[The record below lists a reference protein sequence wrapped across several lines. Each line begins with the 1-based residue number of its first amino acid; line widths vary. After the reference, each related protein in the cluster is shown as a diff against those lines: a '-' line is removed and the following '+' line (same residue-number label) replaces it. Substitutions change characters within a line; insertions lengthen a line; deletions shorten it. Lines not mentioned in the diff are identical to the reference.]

1 MSKRSNL
8 ISKDVKYVNKDFG
21 EFRQS
26 LIDFS
31 KNYFP
36 DTYNDFNE
44 ASPGMMFIELA
55 SYVGDV
61 LSFYTDIQLR
71 ESLLS
76 TVQEKINLYNIANS
90 LGFKPSLITG
100 ASVDLDIYQIVPSTG
115 NGSNNKPD
123 FKYALSID
131 SNLVAASGENVTF
144 RTMESVDFRYS
155 SSLDPTEISVYSID
169 NAGEVENYLFRK
181 KVKAVSGT
189 IISRQ
194 FSFATP
200 KPYDKITLPENNV
213 LEILSVTDS
222 DGNKWYEVPYLAQDT
237 IPIPIQNLPYND
249 QNLAQYRDSA
259 PYLLTYLQTERRF
272 VTRLR
277 LDDRTEIQFGGGVSS
292 EVDEEIVP
300 NPFNVG
306 SGLNYFERIVDLSIS
321 PENFLYTKTY
331 GSAPSNTT
339 LTVQYT
345 IGGGI
350 PDNVSANSITTITSI
365 NVLTPL
371 GALDPTLYNT
381 SVGSLVINNPE
392 PARGGISDK
401 PIETLREEAINHF
414 ASQNRAVTKDDYM
427 VRCYTLPPKF
437 GAVAKAHIER
447 DAQTRA
453 YGTFDFIPNPLS
465 LNLYLLGYDN
475 NKNFTPLN
483 MAVKM
488 NLKNYLLQYR
498 MLTDAINIRDAFI
511 INIAISFEILT
522 SATYN
527 SNEVLLQC
535 LSNLRDYFSND
546 KMQIG
551 QPIYI
556 SEVMCLIKDV
566 QGVKNILAF
575 DIHNKYKED
584 EGYSGNYYDIAT
596 ATRNNILYP
605 ALDPSI
611 FEVKYKNRDILGRVV
626 NLT

>member
-21 EFRQS
+21 EFRKS

-61 LSFYTDIQLR
+61 LSFYTDVQLR

-100 ASVDLDIYQIVPSTG
+100 ASVDLDIYQIVPATG
-115 NGSNNKPD
+115 TGPNNKPD
-123 FKYALSID
+123 FKYALAID
-131 SNLVAASGENVTF
+131 SNIIVSSDDAVSF
-144 RTMESVDFRYS
+144 RTIDPVDFRYS

-169 NAGEVENYLFRK
+169 NSGEVENYLFRK

-189 IISRQ
+189 IISRDYT
-194 FSFATP
+194 FTTP
-200 KPYDKITLPENNV
+200 KPYDKIALPETNV
-213 LEILSVTDS
+213 LEILSITDS

-237 IPIPIQNLPYND
+237 IPIPVQNLPHND

-259 PYLLTYLQTERRF
+259 PYLLTYLQTEKRF

-277 LDDRTEIQFGGGVSS
+277 LDDRNEIQFGGGVSS

-339 LTVQYT
+339 LTVRYT

-350 PDNVSANSITTITSI
+350 PDNVSANSITTISSI
-365 NVLTPL
+365 NILTPL
-371 GALDPTLYNT
+371 GALDSSLYN
-381 SVGSLVINNPE
+381 SAVGSIAVNNPE

-401 PIETLREEAINHF
+401 PIEVLREEAINHF
-414 ASQNRAVTKDDYM
+414 ASQNRAVTKDDYT
-427 VRCYTLPPKF
+427 VRCYTMPPKF

-483 MAVKM
+483 TAVKM

-522 SATYN
+522 SPTYN

-556 SEVMCLIKDV
+556 SEIMCIVKDV
-566 QGVKNILAF
+566 PGVKNILAF

-626 NLT
+626 NLS

>member
-21 EFRQS
+21 EFRKS

-61 LSFYTDIQLR
+61 LSFYTDVQLR

-100 ASVDLDIYQIVPSTG
+100 ASVDLDVYQVVPATG
-115 NGSNNKPD
+115 AGPNNKPD
-123 FKYALSID
+123 FKYALAID
-131 SNLVAASGENVTF
+131 SNIIASSDDAVSF
-144 RTMESVDFRYS
+144 RTIDPIDFRYS

-169 NAGEVENYLFRK
+169 NSGEVENYLFRK
-181 KVKAVSGT
+181 KAKAVSGT
-189 IISRQ
+189 IISRDYT
-194 FSFATP
+194 FATP
-200 KPYDKITLPENNV
+200 KPYDKIALPETNV
-213 LEILSVTDS
+213 LEILSITDS

-237 IPIPIQNLPYND
+237 IPIPVQNLPHND

-259 PYLLTYLQTERRF
+259 PYLLTYLQTEKRF

-277 LDDRTEIQFGGGVSS
+277 LDDRSEIQFGGGVSS

-339 LTVQYT
+339 LTVRYT
-345 IGGGI
+345 VGGGI
-350 PDNVSANSITTITSI
+350 PDNVSANSITNISSI
-365 NVLTPL
+365 NILTPL
-371 GALDPTLYNT
+371 GALDSNLYNA
-381 SVGSLVINNPE
+381 SVESIAINNPE

-401 PIETLREEAINHF
+401 PIEVLREEAINHF
-414 ASQNRAVTKDDYM
+414 ASQNRAVTKDDYT
-427 VRCYTLPPKF
+427 VRCYTMPPKF

-453 YGTFDFIPNPLS
+453 YGTFDFVPNPLS

-483 MAVKM
+483 TAVKM

-522 SATYN
+522 SPTYN

-556 SEVMCLIKDV
+556 SEIMCIVKDV
-566 QGVKNILAF
+566 PGVKNILAF

-626 NLT
+626 NLS

>member
-21 EFRQS
+21 EFRKS

-61 LSFYTDIQLR
+61 LSFYTDVQLR

-100 ASVDLDIYQIVPSTG
+100 ASVDLDMYQVVPSTG
-115 NGSNNKPD
+115 NGPNNKPD
-123 FKYALSID
+123 FKYALAID
-131 SNLVAASGENVTF
+131 SNILVSSDDAVSF
-144 RTMESVDFRYS
+144 RTIDPIDFRYS

-169 NAGEVENYLFRK
+169 NSGEVENYLFRK

-189 IISRQ
+189 IVSRDYT
-194 FSFATP
+194 FSTP
-200 KPYDKITLPENNV
+200 KPYDKIALPETNV
-213 LEILSVTDS
+213 LEILSISDS

-237 IPIPIQNLPYND
+237 IPIPVQNLPHND

-259 PYLLTYLQTERRF
+259 PYLLTYLQTEKRF

-306 SGLNYFERIVDLSIS
+306 SGLNYFERVIDLSIS

-339 LTVQYT
+339 LTVRYT

-350 PDNVSANSITTITSI
+350 PDNVSANSITNISAI
-365 NVLTPL
+365 NILTPV
-371 GALDPTLYNT
+371 GALDPNLYN
-381 SVGSLVINNPE
+381 SAVESIAINNPE

-401 PIETLREEAINHF
+401 PIEVLREEAINHF
-414 ASQNRAVTKDDYM
+414 ASQNRAVTKDDYT
-427 VRCYTLPPKF
+427 VRCYTMPPKF

-483 MAVKM
+483 TAVKM

-522 SATYN
+522 SPTYN

-556 SEVMCLIKDV
+556 SEVMCIVKDV
-566 QGVKNILAF
+566 PGVKNILAF

-626 NLT
+626 NLS

>member
-31 KNYFP
+31 RNYFP

-115 NGSNNKPD
+115 NGPNNKPD

-131 SNLVAASGENVTF
+131 SNLVATSGENVTF
-144 RTMESVDFRYS
+144 RTIESVDFRYS

-194 FSFATP
+194 FTFASP
-200 KPYDKITLPENNV
+200 KPYDKITLPETNV
-213 LEILSVTDS
+213 LEILSIIDS
-222 DGNKWYEVPYLAQDT
+222 DGNRWYEVPYLAQDT
-237 IPIPIQNLPYND
+237 IPIPVQNLPHND
-249 QNLAQYRDSA
+249 QNLSQYRDSA

-306 SGLNYFERIVDLSIS
+306 SGLNYFERVVDLSIS

-365 NVLTPL
+365 NILTPL
-371 GALDPTLYNT
+371 GALDPTLYNA

-401 PIETLREEAINHF
+401 QIEVLREEAINHF
-414 ASQNRAVTKDDYM
+414 SAQNRAVTKDDYM

-566 QGVKNILAF
+566 QGVKNILSF

>member
-1 MSKRSNL
+1 
-8 ISKDVKYVNKDFG
+8 
-21 EFRQS
+21 
-26 LIDFS
+26 
-31 KNYFP
+31 
-36 DTYNDFNE
+36 
-44 ASPGMMFIELA
+44 
-55 SYVGDV
+55 
-61 LSFYTDIQLR
+61 
-71 ESLLS
+71 
-76 TVQEKINLYNIANS
+76 
-90 LGFKPSLITG
+90 
-100 ASVDLDIYQIVPSTG
+100 
-115 NGSNNKPD
+115 
-123 FKYALSID
+123 
-131 SNLVAASGENVTF
+131 
-144 RTMESVDFRYS
+144 
-155 SSLDPTEISVYSID
+155 
-169 NAGEVENYLFRK
+169 
-181 KVKAVSGT
+181 
-189 IISRQ
+189 
-194 FSFATP
+194 
-200 KPYDKITLPENNV
+200 
-213 LEILSVTDS
+213 
-222 DGNKWYEVPYLAQDT
+222 
-237 IPIPIQNLPYND
+237 
-249 QNLAQYRDSA
+249 LAQYRDSA

-371 GALDPTLYNT
+371 GALDPTLYNS
-381 SVGSLVINNPE
+381 SVSSLVINNPE

>member
-115 NGSNNKPD
+115 NGPNNKPD

-222 DGNKWYEVPYLAQDT
+222 DGNIVYTSNKRKIIPETTPYT
-237 IPIPIQNLPYND
+237 W
-249 QNLAQYRDSA
+249 S
-259 PYLLTYLQTERRF
+259 
-272 VTRLR
+272 
-277 LDDRTEIQFGGGVSS
+277 
-292 EVDEEIVP
+292 
-300 NPFNVG
+300 
-306 SGLNYFERIVDLSIS
+306 
-321 PENFLYTKTY
+321 YTKTPLPSL
-331 GSAPSNTT
+331 GAVLISCHSMLFISIFLSVAAP
-339 LTVQYT
+339 
-345 IGGGI
+345 
-350 PDNVSANSITTITSI
+350 TITSNKQYVCI
-365 NVLTPL
+365 LIYLTC
-371 GALDPTLYNT
+371 
-381 SVGSLVINNPE
+381 SLVFP
-392 PARGGISDK
+392 
-401 PIETLREEAINHF
+401 
-414 ASQNRAVTKDDYM
+414 NR
-427 VRCYTLPPKF
+427 R
-437 GAVAKAHIER
+437 
-447 DAQTRA
+447 
-453 YGTFDFIPNPLS
+453 S
-465 LNLYLLGYDN
+465 L
-475 NKNFTPLN
+475 F
-483 MAVKM
+483 
-488 NLKNYLLQYR
+488 
-498 MLTDAINIRDAFI
+498 
-511 INIAISFEILT
+511 
-522 SATYN
+522 
-527 SNEVLLQC
+527 
-535 LSNLRDYFSND
+535 
-546 KMQIG
+546 
-551 QPIYI
+551 
-556 SEVMCLIKDV
+556 
-566 QGVKNILAF
+566 
-575 DIHNKYKED
+575 
-584 EGYSGNYYDIAT
+584 
-596 ATRNNILYP
+596 
-605 ALDPSI
+605 
-611 FEVKYKNRDILGRVV
+611 
-626 NLT
+626 

>member
-21 EFRQS
+21 EFRKS

-61 LSFYTDIQLR
+61 LSFYTDVQLR

-100 ASVDLDIYQIVPSTG
+100 ASVDLDMYQVVPSTG
-115 NGSNNKPD
+115 NGPNNKPD
-123 FKYALSID
+123 FKYALAID
-131 SNLVAASGENVTF
+131 SNILVSSNDAVNF
-144 RTMESVDFRYS
+144 RTIDPIDFRYS

-169 NAGEVENYLFRK
+169 NSGEVENYLFRK

-189 IISRQ
+189 IVSRDYT
-194 FSFATP
+194 FSTP
-200 KPYDKITLPENNV
+200 KPYDKIALPETNV
-213 LEILSVTDS
+213 LEILSISDS

-237 IPIPIQNLPYND
+237 IPIPVQNLPYND

-259 PYLLTYLQTERRF
+259 PYLLTYLQTEKRF

-306 SGLNYFERIVDLSIS
+306 SGLNYFERVIDLSIS

-339 LTVQYT
+339 LTVRYT

-350 PDNVSANSITTITSI
+350 PDNVSANSITNISTINI
-365 NVLTPL
+365 LTPV
-371 GALDPTLYNT
+371 GALDSNLYN
-381 SVGSLVINNPE
+381 SAVGSIAINNPE

-401 PIETLREEAINHF
+401 PIEVLREEAINHF
-414 ASQNRAVTKDDYM
+414 ASQNRAVTKDDYI

-475 NKNFTPLN
+475 NKSFTPLN
-483 MAVKM
+483 TAVKM

-522 SATYN
+522 SPTYN

-556 SEVMCLIKDV
+556 SEVMCIVKDV
-566 QGVKNILAF
+566 PGVKNILAF

-626 NLT
+626 NLS

>member
-21 EFRQS
+21 EFRKS

-61 LSFYTDIQLR
+61 LSFYTDVQLR

-100 ASVDLDIYQIVPSTG
+100 ASVDLDMYQVVPSTG
-115 NGSNNKPD
+115 NGPNNKPD
-123 FKYALSID
+123 FKYALAID
-131 SNLVAASGENVTF
+131 SNILVSSDDAVSF
-144 RTMESVDFRYS
+144 RTIDPIDFRYS

-169 NAGEVENYLFRK
+169 NSGEVENYLFRK

-189 IISRQ
+189 IVSRDYT
-194 FSFATP
+194 FSTP
-200 KPYDKITLPENNV
+200 KPYDKIALPETNV
-213 LEILSVTDS
+213 LEILSISDS

-237 IPIPIQNLPYND
+237 IPIPVQNLPHND
-249 QNLAQYRDSA
+249 QNLSQYRDSA

-339 LTVQYT
+339 LTVRYT

-350 PDNVSANSITTITSI
+350 PDNVSANSITNISAI
-365 NVLTPL
+365 NILTPV
-371 GALDPTLYNT
+371 GALDSNLYN
-381 SVGSLVINNPE
+381 SAVESIAINNPE

-401 PIETLREEAINHF
+401 PIEVLREEAINHF
-414 ASQNRAVTKDDYM
+414 ASQNRAVTKDDYT
-427 VRCYTLPPKF
+427 VRCYTMPPKF

-483 MAVKM
+483 TAVKM

-522 SATYN
+522 SPTYN

-556 SEVMCLIKDV
+556 SEVMCIVKDV
-566 QGVKNILAF
+566 PGVKNILAF

-626 NLT
+626 NLS

>member
-1 MSKRSNL
+1 
-8 ISKDVKYVNKDFG
+8 
-21 EFRQS
+21 
-26 LIDFS
+26 
-31 KNYFP
+31 
-36 DTYNDFNE
+36 
-44 ASPGMMFIELA
+44 
-55 SYVGDV
+55 
-61 LSFYTDIQLR
+61 
-71 ESLLS
+71 
-76 TVQEKINLYNIANS
+76 
-90 LGFKPSLITG
+90 
-100 ASVDLDIYQIVPSTG
+100 
-115 NGSNNKPD
+115 
-123 FKYALSID
+123 
-131 SNLVAASGENVTF
+131 
-144 RTMESVDFRYS
+144 
-155 SSLDPTEISVYSID
+155 
-169 NAGEVENYLFRK
+169 
-181 KVKAVSGT
+181 
-189 IISRQ
+189 
-194 FSFATP
+194 
-200 KPYDKITLPENNV
+200 
-213 LEILSVTDS
+213 
-222 DGNKWYEVPYLAQDT
+222 
-237 IPIPIQNLPYND
+237 
-249 QNLAQYRDSA
+249 
-259 PYLLTYLQTERRF
+259 
-272 VTRLR
+272 
-277 LDDRTEIQFGGGVSS
+277 
-292 EVDEEIVP
+292 
-300 NPFNVG
+300 
-306 SGLNYFERIVDLSIS
+306 
-321 PENFLYTKTY
+321 
-331 GSAPSNTT
+331 
-339 LTVQYT
+339 
-345 IGGGI
+345 
-350 PDNVSANSITTITSI
+350 
-365 NVLTPL
+365 
-371 GALDPTLYNT
+371 
-381 SVGSLVINNPE
+381 VGSLVINNPE

>member
-100 ASVDLDIYQIVPSTG
+100 ASVDLDIYQVVPSTG
-115 NGSNNKPD
+115 NGPNNKPD

-131 SNLVAASGENVTF
+131 SSLVAASGENITF
-144 RTMESVDFRYS
+144 RTIESVDFRYS

-189 IISRQ
+189 ILSRQ
-194 FSFATP
+194 FSFASP

-237 IPIPIQNLPYND
+237 IPIPVQNLPHND
-249 QNLAQYRDSA
+249 QNLSQYRDSA

-306 SGLNYFERIVDLSIS
+306 SGLNYFERVVDLSIS

-339 LTVQYT
+339 LTVQYA

-350 PDNVSANSITTITSI
+350 PDNVSANSITTISSI

-371 GALDPTLYNT
+371 GALDSTLYNA
-381 SVGSLVINNPE
+381 SIGSLVINNPE

>member
-100 ASVDLDIYQIVPSTG
+100 ASVDLDLYQIVPATG
-115 NGSNNKPD
+115 TGPNNKPD
-123 FKYALSID
+123 FKYALAIDANLIATSDDSI
-131 SNLVAASGENVTF
+131 TF
-144 RTMESVDFRYS
+144 RVTDPIDFRYS

-169 NAGEVENYLFRK
+169 NTGEVENYLFRK
-181 KVKAVSGT
+181 KAKAVSGT
-189 IISRQ
+189 IISREYT
-194 FSFATP
+194 FATP
-200 KPYDKITLPENNV
+200 KPYDKITLPETNV
-213 LEILSVTDS
+213 LEILSITDS

-237 IPIPIQNLPYND
+237 IPIPVQNLPHND
-249 QNLAQYRDSA
+249 QNLSQYRDSA
-259 PYLLTYLQTERRF
+259 PYLLTYLQTEKRF

-339 LTVQYT
+339 LTVRYT

-350 PDNVSANSITTITSI
+350 PDNVPANSITTISSI
-365 NVLTPL
+365 NILTPL
-371 GALDPTLYNT
+371 GALDSTLYNAAI
-381 SVGSLVINNPE
+381 GSLAINNPE

-401 PIETLREEAINHF
+401 PIEVLREEAINHF

-427 VRCYTLPPKF
+427 VRCYTMPPKF
-437 GAVAKAHIER
+437 GAIAKSHIER

-453 YGTFDFIPNPLS
+453 YGTFDFVPNPLS

-511 INIAISFEILT
+511 INLAISFEILT
-522 SATYN
+522 SPTYN

-566 QGVKNILAF
+566 PGVKNILNF

-584 EGYSGNYYDIAT
+584 EGYSGNYYDIKT

-611 FEVKYKNRDILGRVV
+611 FEVKFKNKDILGRVV
-626 NLT
+626 NLS

>member
-21 EFRQS
+21 EFRKS

-90 LGFKPSLITG
+90 LGYKPSLISG

-115 NGSNNKPD
+115 TGPNNKPD
-123 FKYALSID
+123 FKYCLAID
-131 SNLVAASGENVTF
+131 SNLISNSEDGPTF
-144 RTMESVDFRYS
+144 RTIEAVDFRYS

-169 NAGEVENYLFRK
+169 NSGEVENYLFRK
-181 KVKAVSGT
+181 KVKAVSGNIT
-189 IISRQ
+189 SRQ
-194 FSFATP
+194 YTFATP
-200 KPYDKITLPENNV
+200 KPYDKITLPETNV
-213 LEILSVTDS
+213 LEILSIVDS

-237 IPIPIQNLPYND
+237 IPIPVQNLPYND
-249 QNLAQYRDSA
+249 QNLSQYRDSA
-259 PYLLTYLQTERRF
+259 PYLLTYLQTEKRF

-339 LTVQYT
+339 LTVTYT
-345 IGGGI
+345 VGGGI
-350 PDNVSANSITTITSI
+350 PDNVPANSINTISTI
-365 NVLTPL
+365 NILTPL
-371 GALDPTLYNT
+371 GALDSSLYNSAVS
-381 SVGSLVINNPE
+381 SVIINHPE

-401 PIETLREEAINHF
+401 PIEVLREEAINHF
-414 ASQNRAVTKDDYM
+414 ASQNRAVTKDDYV
-427 VRCYTLPPKF
+427 VRCYTMPPKF
-437 GAVAKAHIER
+437 GAIAKSHIER

-483 MAVKM
+483 IAVKM

-522 SATYN
+522 SPTYN

-535 LSNLRDYFSND
+535 LSNLRDYFIND

-566 QGVKNILAF
+566 PGVKNIITF
-575 DIHNKYKED
+575 DIHNKYDEE
-584 EGYSGNYYDIAT
+584 EGYSGNYYDIKA

-626 NLT
+626 NLS

>member
-90 LGFKPSLITG
+90 LGFKPALITG
-100 ASVDLDIYQIVPSTG
+100 ASVDLDIYQIVPATG
-115 NGSNNKPD
+115 TGPNNKPD
-123 FKYALSID
+123 FKYALAID
-131 SNLVAASGENVTF
+131 ANMIASSDEAVTF
-144 RTMESVDFRYS
+144 RAIDSIDFRYS

-169 NAGEVENYLFRK
+169 NTGEVENYLFRK

-189 IISRQ
+189 IISREYT
-194 FSFATP
+194 FATP
-200 KPYDKITLPENNV
+200 KPYNKITLPETNV
-213 LEILSVTDS
+213 LEILSITDS

-237 IPIPIQNLPYND
+237 IPIPVQNLPHND
-249 QNLAQYRDSA
+249 QNLSQYRDSA
-259 PYLLTYLQTERRF
+259 PYLLTYLQTEKRF

-339 LTVQYT
+339 LTVRYT

-350 PDNVSANSITTITSI
+350 PDNVPANSITTISSI

-371 GALDPTLYNT
+371 GALDSTLYNAAI
-381 SVGSLVINNPE
+381 GSLAINNPE

-401 PIETLREEAINHF
+401 PIEVLREEAINHF

-427 VRCYTLPPKF
+427 VRCYTMPPKF
-437 GAVAKAHIER
+437 GAIAKSHIER

-453 YGTFDFIPNPLS
+453 YGTFDFVPNPLS

-522 SATYN
+522 SPTYN

-566 QGVKNILAF
+566 PGVKNILNF

-611 FEVKYKNRDILGRVV
+611 FEVKFKNKDILGRVV
-626 NLT
+626 NLS

>member
-115 NGSNNKPD
+115 NGPNNKPD

-131 SNLVAASGENVTF
+131 SNLVATSGENVTF

-155 SSLDPTEISVYSID
+155 SSLDSTEISVYSID

-194 FSFATP
+194 FSFASP

-371 GALDPTLYNT
+371 GALDPTLYNS
-381 SVGSLVINNPE
+381 SVSSLVINNPE

-447 DAQTRA
+447 DVQTRA

>member
-61 LSFYTDIQLR
+61 LSFYTDVQLR

-100 ASVDLDIYQIVPSTG
+100 ASVDLDIYQIVPATG
-115 NGSNNKPD
+115 TGPNNKPD
-123 FKYALSID
+123 FKYALAID
-131 SNLVAASGENVTF
+131 SNIIVSSEDAVSF
-144 RTMESVDFRYS
+144 RTIDPIDFRYS

-169 NAGEVENYLFRK
+169 NSGEVENYLFRK

-189 IISRQ
+189 IISRDYT
-194 FSFATP
+194 FSTP
-200 KPYDKITLPENNV
+200 KPYDKIALPETNV
-213 LEILSVTDS
+213 LEILSITDS

-237 IPIPIQNLPYND
+237 IPIPVQNLPHND
-249 QNLAQYRDSA
+249 QNLSQYRDSA
-259 PYLLTYLQTERRF
+259 PYLLTYLQTEKRF

-277 LDDRTEIQFGGGVSS
+277 LDDRSEIQFGGGVSS

-339 LTVQYT
+339 LTVRYT

-350 PDNVSANSITTITSI
+350 PDNVSANSITTISSI
-365 NVLTPL
+365 NILTPL
-371 GALDPTLYNT
+371 GALDSNLYN
-381 SVGSLVINNPE
+381 SAVGSIAVNNPE

-401 PIETLREEAINHF
+401 PIEVLREEAINHF
-414 ASQNRAVTKDDYM
+414 ASQNRAVTKDDYT
-427 VRCYTLPPKF
+427 VRCYTMPPKF
-437 GAVAKAHIER
+437 GSVAKAHIER

-483 MAVKM
+483 TAVKM

-522 SATYN
+522 SPTYN

-556 SEVMCLIKDV
+556 SEIMCIVKDV
-566 QGVKNILAF
+566 PGVKNILSF

-626 NLT
+626 NLS

>member
-100 ASVDLDIYQIVPSTG
+100 ASADLDIYQIVPSTG
-115 NGSNNKPD
+115 NGPNNKPD

-131 SNLVAASGENVTF
+131 SNLVASSGENVTF
-144 RTMESVDFRYS
+144 RTIESVDFRYS

-169 NAGEVENYLFRK
+169 NSGEVENYLFRK

-189 IISRQ
+189 ILSRQ
-194 FSFATP
+194 FSFASP

-249 QNLAQYRDSA
+249 QNLSQYRDSA

-306 SGLNYFERIVDLSIS
+306 SGLNYFERVVDLSIS

-331 GSAPSNTT
+331 GSAPSSTT

-371 GALDPTLYNT
+371 GALDSTLYNS

-511 INIAISFEILT
+511 INLAISFEILT

-556 SEVMCLIKDV
+556 SEVMCLVKDV
-566 QGVKNILAF
+566 PGVKNILAF

-626 NLT
+626 NLS

>member
-21 EFRQS
+21 EFRKS

-61 LSFYTDIQLR
+61 LSFYTDVQLR

-100 ASVDLDIYQIVPSTG
+100 ASVDLDIYQIVPATG
-115 NGSNNKPD
+115 TGPNNKPD
-123 FKYALSID
+123 FKYALAID
-131 SNLVAASGENVTF
+131 SNIIVSSEDAVSF
-144 RTMESVDFRYS
+144 RTIDPIDFRYS

-169 NAGEVENYLFRK
+169 NSGEVENYLFRK

-189 IISRQ
+189 IISRDYT
-194 FSFATP
+194 FSTP
-200 KPYDKITLPENNV
+200 KPYDKIALPETNV
-213 LEILSVTDS
+213 LEILSITDS

-237 IPIPIQNLPYND
+237 IPIPVQNLPHND
-249 QNLAQYRDSA
+249 QNLSQYRDSA
-259 PYLLTYLQTERRF
+259 PYLLTYLQTEKRF

-277 LDDRTEIQFGGGVSS
+277 LDDRSEIQFGGGVSS

-339 LTVQYT
+339 LTVRYT

-350 PDNVSANSITTITSI
+350 PDNVSANSITTISSI
-365 NVLTPL
+365 NILTPL
-371 GALDPTLYNT
+371 GALDSNLYN
-381 SVGSLVINNPE
+381 SAVGSIAVNNPE

-401 PIETLREEAINHF
+401 PIEVLREEAINHF
-414 ASQNRAVTKDDYM
+414 ASQNRAVTKDDYT
-427 VRCYTLPPKF
+427 VRCYTMPPKF

-483 MAVKM
+483 TAVKM

-522 SATYN
+522 SPTYN

-556 SEVMCLIKDV
+556 SEIMCIVKDV
-566 QGVKNILAF
+566 PGVKNILAF

-626 NLT
+626 NLS

>member
-115 NGSNNKPD
+115 NGPNNKPD

-131 SNLVAASGENVTF
+131 SNLVATSGENVTF

-194 FSFATP
+194 FSFASP

-371 GALDPTLYNT
+371 GALDPTLYNS

>member
-1 MSKRSNL
+1 
-8 ISKDVKYVNKDFG
+8 
-21 EFRQS
+21 
-26 LIDFS
+26 
-31 KNYFP
+31 
-36 DTYNDFNE
+36 
-44 ASPGMMFIELA
+44 
-55 SYVGDV
+55 
-61 LSFYTDIQLR
+61 
-71 ESLLS
+71 LLS

-115 NGSNNKPD
+115 NGPNNKPD

-131 SNLVAASGENVTF
+131 SNLVATSGENVTF

-194 FSFATP
+194 FSFASP

-371 GALDPTLYNT
+371 GALDPTLYNS

>member
-21 EFRQS
+21 EFRKS

-61 LSFYTDIQLR
+61 LSFYTDVQLR

-100 ASVDLDIYQIVPSTG
+100 ASVDLDMYQVVPSTG
-115 NGSNNKPD
+115 NGPNNKPD
-123 FKYALSID
+123 FKYALAID
-131 SNLVAASGENVTF
+131 SNILVSSDDAVSF
-144 RTMESVDFRYS
+144 RTIDPIDFRYS

-169 NAGEVENYLFRK
+169 NSGEVENYLFRK

-189 IISRQ
+189 IVSRDYT
-194 FSFATP
+194 FSTP
-200 KPYDKITLPENNV
+200 KPYDKIALPETNV
-213 LEILSVTDS
+213 LEILSISDS

-237 IPIPIQNLPYND
+237 IPIPVQNLPHND

-259 PYLLTYLQTERRF
+259 PYLLTYLQTEKRF

-306 SGLNYFERIVDLSIS
+306 SGLNYFERVIDLSIS

-339 LTVQYT
+339 LTVRYT

-350 PDNVSANSITTITSI
+350 PDNVSANSITNISTINI
-365 NVLTPL
+365 LTPV
-371 GALDPTLYNT
+371 GALDPNLYN
-381 SVGSLVINNPE
+381 SAVESIAINNPE

-401 PIETLREEAINHF
+401 PIEVLREEAINHF
-414 ASQNRAVTKDDYM
+414 ASQNRAVTKDDYT
-427 VRCYTLPPKF
+427 VRCYTMPPKF

-483 MAVKM
+483 TAVKM

-522 SATYN
+522 SPTYN

-535 LSNLRDYFSND
+535 LSNLRDHFSND

-556 SEVMCLIKDV
+556 SEVMCIVKDV
-566 QGVKNILAF
+566 PGVKNILAF

-626 NLT
+626 NLS

>member
-100 ASVDLDIYQIVPSTG
+100 ASADLDIYQIVPSTG
-115 NGSNNKPD
+115 NGPNNKPD

-131 SNLVAASGENVTF
+131 SNLVASSGENITF
-144 RTMESVDFRYS
+144 RTIESVDFRYS

-169 NAGEVENYLFRK
+169 NSGEVENYLFRK

-189 IISRQ
+189 ILSRQ
-194 FSFATP
+194 FSFASP

-249 QNLAQYRDSA
+249 QNLSQYRDSA
-259 PYLLTYLQTERRF
+259 PYLLTYLQSERRF

-306 SGLNYFERIVDLSIS
+306 SGLNYFERVIDLSIS

-371 GALDPTLYNT
+371 GALDSTLYNS

-401 PIETLREEAINHF
+401 SIETLREEAINHF

-511 INIAISFEILT
+511 INLAISFEILT
-522 SATYN
+522 SVTYN

-556 SEVMCLIKDV
+556 SEVMCLVKDV
-566 QGVKNILAF
+566 PGVKNILAF

-626 NLT
+626 NLS

>member
-1 MSKRSNL
+1 
-8 ISKDVKYVNKDFG
+8 
-21 EFRQS
+21 
-26 LIDFS
+26 
-31 KNYFP
+31 
-36 DTYNDFNE
+36 
-44 ASPGMMFIELA
+44 MFIELA

-100 ASVDLDIYQIVPSTG
+100 ASVDLDLYQIIPATG
-115 NGSNNKPD
+115 TGPNNKPD
-123 FKYALSID
+123 FKYALAIDANLIATSDDSI
-131 SNLVAASGENVTF
+131 TF
-144 RTMESVDFRYS
+144 RVTDPIDFRYS

-169 NAGEVENYLFRK
+169 NTGEVENYLFRK
-181 KVKAVSGT
+181 KAKAVSGT
-189 IISRQ
+189 IISREYT
-194 FSFATP
+194 FATP
-200 KPYDKITLPENNV
+200 KPYDKITLPETNV
-213 LEILSVTDS
+213 LEILSITDS

-237 IPIPIQNLPYND
+237 IPIPVQNLPHND
-249 QNLAQYRDSA
+249 QNLSQYRDSA
-259 PYLLTYLQTERRF
+259 PYLLTYLQTEKRF

-339 LTVQYT
+339 LTVRYT

-350 PDNVSANSITTITSI
+350 PDNVPANSITTISSI
-365 NVLTPL
+365 NILTPL
-371 GALDPTLYNT
+371 GALDSTLYNAAI
-381 SVGSLVINNPE
+381 GSLAINNPE

-401 PIETLREEAINHF
+401 PIEVLREEAINHF
-414 ASQNRAVTKDDYM
+414 ASQNRAVTKDDYI
-427 VRCYTLPPKF
+427 VRCYTMPPKF
-437 GAVAKAHIER
+437 GAIAKSHIER

-453 YGTFDFIPNPLS
+453 YGTFDFVPNPLS

-511 INIAISFEILT
+511 INLAISFEILT
-522 SATYN
+522 SPTYN

-566 QGVKNILAF
+566 PGVKNILNF

-584 EGYSGNYYDIAT
+584 EGYSGNYYDIKT

-611 FEVKYKNRDILGRVV
+611 FEVKFKNKDILGRVV
-626 NLT
+626 NLL

>member
-31 KNYFP
+31 RNYFP

-61 LSFYTDIQLR
+61 LSFYTDVQLR
-71 ESLLS
+71 ESLLA

-90 LGFKPSLITG
+90 LGYKPSFIAG
-100 ASVDLDIYQIVPSTG
+100 SSADIDIYQVVPAA
-115 NGSNNKPD
+115 GSGPNNKPD
-123 FKYALSID
+123 FKYALTIEGGALLNSDDGI
-131 SNLVAASGENVTF
+131 SF
-144 RTMESVDFRYS
+144 RTIESMDFRYS
-155 SSLDPTEISVYSID
+155 SSLDPTEISVYTID
-169 NAGEVENYLFRK
+169 NSGEVENYLFRK

-189 IISRQ
+189 VINRSYS
-194 FSFATP
+194 FSSP
-200 KPYDKITLPENNV
+200 KPYDKITLPETNI
-213 LEILSVTDS
+213 LEIISVFDS
-222 DGNKWYEVPYLAQDT
+222 DGNQWYEVPYLAQDT
-237 IPIPIQNLPYND
+237 IALPVQNLPFND
-249 QNLAQYRDSA
+249 QKLSQYRDSA
-259 PYLLTYLQTERRF
+259 PYLLTYLQTEKRF

-277 LDDRTEIQFGGGVSS
+277 LDDRMEIQFGGGISS

-306 SGLNYFERIVDLSIS
+306 SGLNYFERVVDLSIA

-339 LTVQYT
+339 LTINYT

-350 PDNVSANSITTITSI
+350 PDNVPANSINTISNI

-371 GALDPTLYNT
+371 GSLDPVLYN
-381 SVGSLVINNPE
+381 SSISSIVVNNPE

-401 PIETLREEAINHF
+401 SIENIREETINHF
-414 ASQNRAVTKDDYM
+414 ASQNRAVTKDDYLI
-427 VRCYTLPPKF
+427 RCYSMPPKF
-437 GAVAKAHIER
+437 GAISKAHIER
-447 DAQTRA
+447 DSQTKEF
-453 YGTFDFIPNPLS
+453 GTYDSIPNQLS

-475 NKNFTPLN
+475 NKNFTSLN
-483 MAVKM
+483 TAVKM
-488 NLKNYLLQYR
+488 NIKNYLLQYR

-522 SATYN
+522 LSTYN
-527 SNEVLLQC
+527 SNEILLQC
-535 LSNLRDYFSND
+535 LSNLRDYFNND

-551 QPIYI
+551 KPIYI

-566 QGVKNILAF
+566 KGVKNVMNF
-575 DIHNKYKED
+575 EIHNKYDEA
-584 EGYSGNYYDIAT
+584 EGYSGNYYDIKT
-596 ATRNNILYP
+596 ATKNNILYP

-611 FEVKYKNRDILGRVV
+611 FEVKYKNKDILGRVV
-626 NLT
+626 NLS

>member
-31 KNYFP
+31 RNYFP

-115 NGSNNKPD
+115 NGPNNKPD

-131 SNLVAASGENVTF
+131 SNLVATSGENVTF
-144 RTMESVDFRYS
+144 RTIEAVDFRYS

-169 NAGEVENYLFRK
+169 NTGEVENYLFRK

-194 FSFATP
+194 FTFASP
-200 KPYDKITLPENNV
+200 KPYDKITLPETNV
-213 LEILSVTDS
+213 LEILSIIDS
-222 DGNKWYEVPYLAQDT
+222 DGNRWYEVPYLAQDT
-237 IPIPIQNLPYND
+237 IPIPVQNLPHND
-249 QNLAQYRDSA
+249 QNLSQYRDSA

-306 SGLNYFERIVDLSIS
+306 SGLNYFERVVDLSIS

-365 NVLTPL
+365 NILTPL
-371 GALDPTLYNT
+371 GALDPTLYNA

-401 PIETLREEAINHF
+401 QIEVLREEAINHF
-414 ASQNRAVTKDDYM
+414 AAQNRAVTKDDYM

-566 QGVKNILAF
+566 QGVKNILSF